1 MDFYRKVGEFA
12 YMSYNVH
19 GHMKMNI
26 SANDMM
32 TGENDFFD
40 YKIHNIKSWRSTS
53 WIYMKNSFQE
63 KRSSLL

>member
-32 TGENDFFD
+32 TGENDFLT
-40 YKIHNIKSWRSTS
+40 IKY
-53 WIYMKNSFQE
+53 IILNLGGLHHGFI
-63 KRSSLL
+63 

>member
-32 TGENDFFD
+32 TGENDFF
-40 YKIHNIKSWRSTS
+40 
-53 WIYMKNSFQE
+53 
-63 KRSSLL
+63 